1 MSLIV
6 KEIDEEWNVWNCV
19 VVKYFEIFGVIFM
32 IFKKYKRKNL

>member
-19 VVKYFEIFGVIFM
+19 VVKYFEIFGVYIYDF
-32 IFKKYKRKNL
+32 